1 MKTETHWNEDDTR
14 IIRLLDDAR
23 HRSGLSVHTL
33 AALAGM
39 SYGRLRDMLACHK
52 GAPLWH
58 EVLAVAGALGLEWE
72 DLIPG
77 KESAGVLASVDDG
90 VLLGEVARRLEAAR
104 HKSDVEDAQV
114 VVRRFEAGDLT
125 IAANRDPLKNV
136 EASGG
141 EGR

>member
-58 EVLAVAGALGLEWE
+58 EVLA
-72 DLIPG
+72 
-77 KESAGVLASVDDG
+77 SVDDG

-104 HKSDVEDAQV
+104 HKSDVEDAQT

-125 IAANRDPLKNV
+125 VAANRDPRKSL
-136 EASGG
+136 ESAGG